1 MKKVLLLAL
10 LAAGSLS
17 FTACDSKKEDNMEAA
32 GNDIKAEGEV
42 KADAMEDKAD
52 AMRDSAN
59 TAGEAVGDK
68 ADAMD
73 PNSTMAPAAGTTTT
87 TTTKPQ

>member
-73 PNSTMAPAAGTTTT
+73 PNSTTAPATAPAA
-87 TTTKPQ
+87 KPQ